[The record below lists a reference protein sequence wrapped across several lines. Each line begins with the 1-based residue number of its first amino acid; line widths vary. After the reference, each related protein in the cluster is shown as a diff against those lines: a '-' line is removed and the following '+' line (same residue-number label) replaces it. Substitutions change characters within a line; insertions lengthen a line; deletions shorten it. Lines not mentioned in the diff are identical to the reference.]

1 MLVPIALYY
10 KMIEVL
16 PVIYILLTAIV
27 LFAMYIY
34 QVQFRNITQVIFIS
48 DKKRK
53 KTQEDV
59 NNIKFVANRSFY
71 KALVALILI
80 VTLAV
85 AITPK
90 SEVAKYKETFDEY
103 ISMNPFSNKNLNTI
117 SRQGNTS
124 ASENYG
130 YFNKNRVLFDV
141 NAFEDLYLRRS
152 SFSKYTGK

>member
-71 KALVALILI
+71 KGLVALILI

-103 ISMNPFSNKNLNTI
+103 ISINPFSNKNLNTI

-152 SFSKYTGK
+152 SFTKYTKK